1 MAKKRTKEQKKIIVS
16 FIGMFFLCLCMV
28 VIQSRF
34 MSNRSQEVIGELGEL
49 YMEEMNRQIQQ
60 NFEGITKLWM
70 REGQSIISKIPQEE
84 FVYGEQWK
92 SEMAKTVEVMSFSS
106 MELYDASG
114 EHEVIYGKHAKSE
127 NTTDIQKLLMEQNK
141 WISGGRDE
149 DGNKVILFALEAS
162 YPMADGKTSSMMVLS
177 LPQEELEKALVLGD
191 EKSLAYSMIIRA
203 DGSFIVQGDVKED
216 NYFDRLVN
224 RTEAAY
230 GKMPENYMQE
240 LQAAIADNENYIERI
255 KTEGENKQ
263 LYCIPLKGTDW
274 YLVSIMPYSI
284 LENTINDLGSARQSS
299 LIGMVVFILLMMT
312 GVFIMY
318 YQMTQRQMKE
328 LEIAKR
334 EAENANKAKSE
345 FLSSM
350 SHDIRTPING
360 IVGMTAIALSNI
372 HDVEKVQDCL
382 KKITL
387 SSRHLIGLIN
397 DVLDMSKIE
406 SGKISLNMD
415 IFSLR
420 ETMDSIVNIV
430 RPQVED
436 KGQHFDIF
444 IRNIETE
451 MVCCDSVRL
460 NQVLLNLLSNAIK
473 FTDKGGSINV
483 YLNQEASPK
492 GPEYVRC
499 HFRVKDTGI
508 GMSEE
513 FQQKIFESFSRE
525 DQARK
530 IEGTGL
536 GMAITRYIVELME
549 GEIELRSHQGV
560 GTEFHII
567 LDLERG
573 EEILG
578 NMILPLWNI
587 LIVDNNLD
595 LCKSAAS
602 QLEELGIKADW
613 TVTGEQALMLVEDR
627 LNKPDAYDIVL
638 LDWRMPGMNG
648 LETARELQK
657 IAGEDLP
664 ILIISAY
671 DWSDIKDEA
680 QKVGVKGF
688 ISKPL
693 FKSNLYLELSK
704 FSGGRS
710 ETVQPEETGCNF
722 ENKRILLAEDNEL
735 NMEIA
740 KELLEEIGVEVDWAE
755 DGKICTEMFAESEE
769 GYYDAVLMDIR
780 MPVMNGYTAC
790 ETIRSMERSDADLPI
805 IAMTADAFSEDKQ
818 RSIESGMNEHIAKP
832 IDIDKLYQI
841 LEHYLK

>member
-1 MAKKRTKEQKKIIVS
+1 MEKKKTKEQKKVIVS

-70 REGQSIISKIPQEE
+70 REGQSIISKIPPEE

-114 EHEVIYGKHAKSE
+114 EHEVIYGKPAKSE

-177 LPQEELEKALVLGD
+177 LPQEELEKALVLDD
-191 EKSLAYSMIIRA
+191 EKSLAHSMIIRA
-203 DGSFIVQGDVKED
+203 DGSFIVQGDVEED

-230 GKMPENYMQE
+230 GKTPENYMQE
-240 LQAAIADNENYIERI
+240 LQAAIADNENYMERI
-255 KTEGENKQ
+255 EIDGENKH

-299 LIGMVVFILLMMT
+299 LIGMIVFMLLMMT

-328 LEIAKR
+328 LKIAKR
-334 EAENANKAKSE
+334 EAEDANKAKSE

-415 IFSLR
+415 VFSLR

-430 RPQVED
+430 RPQVKD

-536 GMAITRYIVELME
+536 GMTITRYIVELME
-549 GEIELRSHQGV
+549 GEIELRSRQGE

-790 ETIRSMERSDADLPI
+790 ETIRSMERRDADLPI